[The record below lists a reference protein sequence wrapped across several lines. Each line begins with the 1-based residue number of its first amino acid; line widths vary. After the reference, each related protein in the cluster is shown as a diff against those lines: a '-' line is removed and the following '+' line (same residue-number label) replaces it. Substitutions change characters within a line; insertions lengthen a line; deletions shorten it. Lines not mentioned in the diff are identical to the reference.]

1 MRYFCE
7 SLSAHLINYLLIIIN
22 NKLTADS
29 VHHASFCC
37 VHDSPLMRDPS
48 DAHVHDSPLM
58 RDPSDAHHEKS
69 DGSGAI

>member
-22 NKLTADS
+22 NKLTDDS
-29 VHHASFCC
+29 VEYHASCC
-37 VHDSPLMRDPS
+37 CG
-48 DAHVHDSPLM
+48 PLM
-58 RDPSDAHHEKS
+58 RDPSDAHHKKS